1 MVDNC
6 TWINIFNH
14 MVEYNDESLDKTFAA
29 LADPTRRA
37 IMFQLSAGECT
48 VSELAEPF
56 DMSMA
61 AVSKHIHILAK
72 ADLIIQ
78 RKEGRI
84 RKCRLQ
90 SDTLKSATQWMDYYK
105 QFWSGALDSL
115 EQYLGANASKTTKD
129 KK

>member
-1 MVDNC
+1 MVK
-6 TWINIFNH
+6 
-14 MVEYNDESLDKTFAA
+14 YESENLDKTFAA

-37 IMFQLSAGECT
+37 IMFQLSRGEQT
-48 VSELAEPF
+48 VTELAEPF

-61 AVSKHIHILAK
+61 AVSKHIRILAN

-78 RKEGRI
+78 RREGRI
-84 RKCRLQ
+84 RKCSLQ
-90 SDTLKSATQWMDYYK
+90 SDTLRNASQWMDYYK

-115 EQYLGANASKTTKD
+115 EQYLDAGAAGKGSD